1 MRRNAFNVFLMLFA
15 AIVIAGVTCLS
26 LLYASP
32 FARTWDEVDFTLA
45 LHRYDLLAMQPHFPG
60 YPYFILGGWF
70 IDQWFNNPVKALSA
84 FNTLASLSSALPM
97 FLLANRL
104 TGSGMKSLLLPA
116 LVLSSPYIWLM
127 SSRPM
132 SECAG
137 MALLWWFLWSIRLSM
152 DRPGSLLHHG
162 LALLMF
168 GFLMGTRLSFFP
180 FGLALLPLWYAIW
193 QQGAGGWG
201 RWLRLGCSAVAALL
215 FQLLWVA
222 GLVLSEGT
230 IGGFWKLSL
239 AFVEGH
245 FSEWGGGVISTPM
258 PLGERIYQLIGH
270 NLLGS
275 ALLGGSIL
283 IGLLLALIVA
293 AAALVGR
300 SFMAP
305 TGQENENRRYIFW
318 LIGCAV
324 MYTLWALVGQNIEKP
339 RHIVPVVAPILLLV
353 FAFIIRTAEGMK
365 VPAHGT
371 RLLRVAPKILYA
383 LLIGLISVQVIYGAQ
398 LLKRQAGEEP
408 AVYQLHDYV
417 SRLQEPRL
425 LFTWEETRVLQYLQA
440 DYDHQRIYTYGYF
453 QALAGANPDRR
464 VLLTDHVVQGFEQQG
479 KSVKEHVK
487 QIAEFKSDALF
498 DPAYAHVILY
508 EWVR

>member
-1 MRRNAFNVFLMLFA
+1 MRRNARWLALFA
-15 AIVIAGVTCLS
+15 AAVIAGVTCLS
-26 LLYASP
+26 IVYASP

-70 IDQWFNNPVKALSA
+70 INQWMNNPVKALSV
-84 FNTLASLSSALPM
+84 FNTLAALSSVLPM

-104 TGSGMKSLLLPA
+104 TGSGIKSLLLPA

-137 MALLWWFLWSIRLSM
+137 MALLWWFLWSIRFAI
-152 DRPGSLLHHG
+152 DRPGSLLRHS

-180 FGLALLPLWYAIW
+180 YGLALVPLWYGIW
-193 QQGAGGWG
+193 KYGARGWR
-201 RWLRLGCSAVAALL
+201 RWLRLGCSALAALL
-215 FQLLWVA
+215 FQLLWIA

-230 IGGFWKLSL
+230 LAGFWKLSI

-283 IGLLLALIVA
+283 IGFWLVLMVA
-293 AAALVGR
+293 AAVIGRRFALPVVQG
-300 SFMAP
+300 
-305 TGQENENRRYIFW
+305 NENRLYIFW
-318 LIGCAV
+318 LVGCAV
-324 MYTLWALVGQNIEKP
+324 LYTLWALFGQNIEKP
-339 RHIVPVVAPILLLV
+339 RHIVPVVAPILLLM
-353 FAFIIRTAEGMK
+353 FAFIIRTTEGLRT
-365 VPAHGT
+365 PTHGK
-371 RLLRVAPKILYA
+371 RLLRIAPTILYA
-383 LLIGLISVQVIYGAQ
+383 LLISLISIQVVYGAQ
-398 LLKRQAGEEP
+398 LQKRQAVEEP

-417 SRLQEPRL
+417 SSLQEPLL

-440 DYDHQRIYTYGYF
+440 DYDHKRIYTYGYF
-453 QALAGANPDRR
+453 QALAGANPERR
-464 VLLTDHVVQGFEQQG
+464 VLLTDHVVRGFEQQG

-487 QIAEFKSDALF
+487 QIAEFKSDPLF

-508 EWVR
+508 EWVH